1 MSLVT
6 EEGILLRSHPYSES
20 SRILRFLT
28 PGYGILSVM
37 ARGFRKRASRGQG
50 GVETF
55 DGAVLVLNYRPERDL
70 HTLRDLQPG
79 RSRRGLGRHLLRFSG
94 ASLAAEL
101 LLAHTLQEANPS
113 LYALV
118 ANGLDDMET
127 AAPEALPGVVLSTA
141 WQILAEAGF
150 PPVLEGCARCGGG
163 LPEEGLLR
171 FSAAAGGLLCSSCG
185 EGSSGARLG
194 PGARRELS
202 RLTAGDPP
210 VPLRGSEAHLGLL
223 EGHALHHLS
232 PRKAFRS
239 ADLIRSLLRAS
250 PHIQTGSGSSST
262 PRETDDAGA
271 AGDPG
276 GSGAVEG

>member
-1 MSLVT
+1 MGLIT

-70 HTLRDLQPG
+70 HTLRDLQPE
-79 RSRRGLGRHLLRFSG
+79 RSRRGLGRDLLRFSG
-94 ASLAAEL
+94 ASLVAEL

-113 LYALV
+113 LHARV
-118 ANGLDDMET
+118 ATGLDAMET
-127 AAPEALPGVVLSTA
+127 ATPEALLGVVLSTA
-141 WQILAEAGF
+141 WQVLVEAGF
-150 PPVLEGCARCGGG
+150 PPVVEGCARCGDE
-163 LPEEGLLR
+163 LPSHGLLR
-171 FSAAAGGLLCSSCG
+171 FSAAAGGLLCPDCG
-185 EGSSGARLG
+185 EGSAGARLG
-194 PGARRELS
+194 PGARRDLA

-210 VPLRGSEAHLGLL
+210 SSLRGSEAHLGLL
-223 EGHALHHLS
+223 EAHALHHLS

-239 ADLIRSLLRAS
+239 ADLLRSLLQAS
-250 PHIQTGSGSSST
+250 PPIQTGGGPSSSS
-262 PRETDDAGA
+262 RQTDDAGA

-276 GSGAVEG
+276 GPGAVEG